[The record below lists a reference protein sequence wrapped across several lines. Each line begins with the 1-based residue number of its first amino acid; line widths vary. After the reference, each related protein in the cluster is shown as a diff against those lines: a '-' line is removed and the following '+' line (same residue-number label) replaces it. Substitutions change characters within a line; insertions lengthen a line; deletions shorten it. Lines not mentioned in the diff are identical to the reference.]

1 MRSDKTK
8 LVVTHIISGDLWAG
22 AEVQVY
28 NLCRALH
35 TSDQV
40 APTVVTFNDGIL
52 YSKLKEIGVPVSLAD
67 EKKLGPISIAR
78 SIAAHCREQGSK
90 IVHTH
95 GFKENLLGVL
105 GKEMSKVPL
114 SVRTVHGNP
123 ETVFTFRRPHKW
135 LIQRLD
141 ILLGQLRQ
149 QAIIAVSTQLEQRLR
164 RMYPGKVHKIFNFID
179 VDDIRQQWSTLDRP
193 KNPELHIGFI
203 GRLVPVKRVDL
214 FIHTIKQLNDQGTP
228 STGIIVGT
236 GPLETKLR
244 ELAATLNI
252 ESKVLFKG
260 FVNPSLQVLA
270 RFDALLMTSDHEGL
284 PMTLLEALAL
294 GVPIIAHN
302 TGGIPEVLS
311 FGESGLLVEDHSAA
325 GYAQA
330 VRYTVE
336 FPDQV
341 EAKTRAGVKSVKTQ
355 FDKTVQSQ
363 KYIDIYHR
371 LYEKEK

>member
-1 MRSDKTK
+1 MRAGKTK

-35 TSDQV
+35 ASDQV

-52 YSKLKEIGVPVSLAD
+52 YRKLSEIGVPVSVAD
-67 EKKLGPISIAR
+67 ENKLGPISIAR
-78 SIAAHCREQGSK
+78 SIATHCREQGST

-95 GFKENLLGVL
+95 GFKENVLGVL
-105 GKEMSKVPL
+105 GKELSKVPH

-123 ETVFTFRRPHKW
+123 ETAFTLRRPHKW

-141 ILLGQLRQ
+141 ILLGRLRQ
-149 QAIIAVSTQLEQRLR
+149 QAVIAVSTQLEQCLR
-164 RMYPGKVHKIFNFID
+164 QVYPGKVHKIFNFID
-179 VDDIRQQWSTLDRP
+179 VDEIRQQWATPIDRS
-193 KNPELHIGFI
+193 KNSELHIGFI

-228 STGIIVGT
+228 ATGIIVGT

-244 ELAATLNI
+244 ELVATLNI

-260 FVNPSLQVLA
+260 FVNPCLQELA

-311 FGESGLLVEDHSAA
+311 FGESGLLVTDHSAT
-325 GYAQA
+325 GYARA
-330 VRYTVE
+330 VRHTVE
-336 FPDQV
+336 SPDQV
-341 EAKTRAGVKSVKTQ
+341 EAKTRAGVKSVKKQ
-355 FDKTVQSQ
+355 FDKGVQAQ
-363 KYIDIYHR
+363 KYIEIYQR
-371 LYEKEK
+371 IS